1 MFDWEHGIAVHAM
14 QWNPSS
20 SLAEG
25 EVSCYFSSCV
35 GNLGY
40 IFELQQGWPF
50 KTRVCTATSGH
61 LSSYDRYESKLGLA
75 GQYGRFWM

>member
-50 KTRVCTATSGH
+50 KTRVCRATSGH

-75 GQYGRFWM
+75 GKYRCF